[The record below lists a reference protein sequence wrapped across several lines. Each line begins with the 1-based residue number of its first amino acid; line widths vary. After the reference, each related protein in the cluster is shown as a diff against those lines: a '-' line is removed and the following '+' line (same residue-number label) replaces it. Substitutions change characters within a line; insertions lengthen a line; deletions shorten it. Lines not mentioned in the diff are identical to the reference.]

1 VEVVAEAVTVVE
13 EVAAVMVA
21 EVTEVEVTP
30 TVEAEVDMEAE
41 VEVVAVVIITPT
53 VAVVSLVVT
62 EAVVTAGVVIPEV
75 AELGATEVVVGTTT
89 KIRAMVGNT
98 PESKPATGAGAGP
111 GATQPTE
118 RSFKKAEHP
127 CTAFYLT
134 F

>member
-1 VEVVAEAVTVVE
+1 MEVVAEAVTVVE

-98 PESKPATGAGAGP
+98 PESKPATGAGP